1 MSKMCK
7 LKRKKKKVS
16 SNAWS
21 VCDKIS
27 IYYVC
32 ECVFDT
38 NCVCYFLF
46 FLVIILFGECVHVQY
61 KYNTTL
67 YNNIIRVC

>member
-1 MSKMCK
+1 MSKMYK
-7 LKRKKKKVS
+7 LKKNS

-21 VCDKIS
+21 ACDKIS

-38 NCVCYFLF
+38 NCVRYFLF
-46 FLVIILFGECVHVQY
+46 FLL
-61 KYNTTL
+61 
-67 YNNIIRVC
+67 